1 MTSTA
6 PRYTVSACTETR
18 DGATHWRKVCVTEIQ
33 AEAFD
38 IAREHSDLNDC
49 WVSVTN
55 ALNCVVEA
63 WECGVRQWVGAHRD
77 AADNAALDAA
87 AGY

>member
-6 PRYTVSACTETR
+6 PKYTVSACTE
-18 DGATHWRKVCVTEIQ
+18 THWRKVCVTEIQ

-49 WVSVTN
+49 WVSVTD
-55 ALNCVVEA
+55 ALGCMVEA